1 MSPVMNGAVVV
12 FDTSTLVGACISRDG
27 NPARALAWALA
38 SQVVAASAET
48 LAELKTVLTRPK
60 LEKFRS
66 PDLRM
71 AFYEAYAGAVRLHSV
86 TASTL
91 DCRDP
96 KDNKFLDLVL
106 QAGAKVLIS
115 SDDDLLVLH
124 PWRGAAVLTPL
135 EFLQALVV

>member
-38 SQVVAASAET
+38 RQVVAASAET

-66 PDLRM
+66 PDLRK
-71 AFYEAYAGAVRLHSV
+71 AFYEAYAGAVV
-86 TASTL
+86 A
-91 DCRDP
+91 
-96 KDNKFLDLVL
+96 
-106 QAGAKVLIS
+106 AKLKV
-115 SDDDLLVLH
+115 
-124 PWRGAAVLTPL
+124 
-135 EFLQALVV
+135 Q